1 MIAGGESLGT
11 RLLIIIILTMLR
23 DSENGGRVHV
33 DFVDTD
39 HFCSHDVQC
48 SIVLCKKRVGSPNH
62 SEQMVMIVIVKRLS
76 CISLQLFRVH
86 DCTITRLC

>member
-33 DFVDTD
+33 DFVDT
-39 HFCSHDVQC
+39 F
-48 SIVLCKKRVGSPNH
+48 
-62 SEQMVMIVIVKRLS
+62 
-76 CISLQLFRVH
+76 LFS
-86 DCTITRLC
+86 